1 MTDQTNTPEQNNA
14 TQNNAEAQN
23 HDEQGHTE
31 KTMPSHIAYQVRETE
46 DKSYFNNIGAAYEH
60 RDGQGYNIQLDSVP
74 VDGKV
79 TLRSFEE
86 RLNKVQNSKNSQS
99 RDQEIER

>member
-1 MTDQTNTPEQNNA
+1 MTDQKNT
-14 TQNNAEAQN
+14 
-23 HDEQGHTE
+23 
-31 KTMPSHIAYQVRETE
+31 PSHIAYQVRQTD

-60 RDGQGYNIQLDSVP
+60 KDGQGFNIQLDSVP

-86 RLNKVQNSKNSQS
+86 RLNRIQNSKESQS
-99 RDQEIER
+99 RDQEVER